1 MPALFKN
8 NASALLASSLST
20 TDTTVVVSAGLG
32 NSFPLPSGGSYFYGT
47 LFDDV
52 GNYEIVKCTARVTD
66 TLTVVRAQDGTN
78 PTEFV
83 AGNGFALRPV
93 AAVMN
98 NFVQL
103 DGAQTITGLK
113 TFSGG
118 LSGNLAGNVTGDLTG
133 DVTGNL
139 TGNVTGDLT
148 GNADTATQADNAT
161 TANSIANSGGWNIN
175 FNSTDVAVFTA
186 GISTV
191 TMTVSAVTS
200 GTIVPGQIISGTG
213 VTANTR
219 IISQTNATGATTV
232 ATHTFAAEGTIGQ
245 NRIILDSLS
254 SIRVGQFITG
264 TGIPANTTVSSIS
277 YGYPLYIE
285 VSNNLTGQAAGDYN
299 FYDIGGIGIYEVSTL
314 QTVSGGTTITAS
326 NKKVNFVY
334 NGVTVATI
342 DSGGNF
348 NTAGSFQGSTSI

>member
-118 LSGNLAGNVTGDLTG
+118 LAGNVTGDLTG
-133 DVTGNL
+133 DVTGNVV
-139 TGNVTGDLT
+139 GNVTGDLT

-200 GTIVPGQIISGTG
+200 GTIVPGQIVSGTG

-219 IISQTNATGATTV
+219 IISQTNATGATAA
-232 ATHTFAAEGTIGQ
+232 ATHTFAAEGTTGQ

-264 TGIPANTTVSSIS
+264 TGIPANTVVSRVS
-277 YGYPLYIE
+277 YDGLLYIE
-285 VSNNLTGQAAGDYN
+285 VSNNLTGQAAGDYS

-348 NTAGSFQGSTSI
+348 NTAGSFQANTSI